1 MTKKSL
7 GQNYLIDHN
16 IAKKINKLIS
26 NYNNYNL
33 IEIGPGKGF
42 LTDYL
47 IKNNPKISILIEKD
61 YELYIQL
68 KKNIKK
74 IKV

>member
-26 NYNNYNL
+26 NYNNYNF

-61 YELYIQL
+61 YEL
-68 KKNIKK
+68 
-74 IKV
+74 